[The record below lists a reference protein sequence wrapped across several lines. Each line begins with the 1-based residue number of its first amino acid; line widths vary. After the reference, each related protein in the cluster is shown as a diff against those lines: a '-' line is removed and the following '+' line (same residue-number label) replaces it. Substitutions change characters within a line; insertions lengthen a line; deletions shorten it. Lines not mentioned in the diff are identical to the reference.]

1 MAKSPSKPLP
11 NPSEPKKPGEIKIGK
26 VIIGR
31 NTPRKSSFR
40 DTPIWVP
47 GDPEAVRPVVP
58 GETYPLFVA
67 GILISF
73 VALLVCYRHGYLLL
87 YGDAVAHL
95 AIARRI
101 LDAKWPGLAQ
111 LGGVWLPLPHILM
124 VPFIMN
130 LRMWQTGLAA
140 APMSMLSYAA
150 SVAGIWRLSRRLM
163 RLRWALVA
171 TTFYAL
177 NANLLFLSTT
187 AMTEALFLALFI
199 WSVVATA
206 EGISALR
213 ANDAVTARARMV
225 LAGLLILG
233 QVFTRYDGWII
244 GAILWLCFAW
254 AIFTSDPALRR
265 RMRPWFILFTLVCV
279 AGPLLWFWYN
289 AHFEGDWLDFMR
301 GPYSAAQI
309 ERRTA
314 PPGQHY
320 RGWHNM
326 GWAALFYTRTAQIDA
341 AAWETGFALMAASLY
356 GAWLSFK
363 RRTTSAVHARAES
376 FALLLWIPLP
386 FYIYSIAY
394 GSVPIFIPQ
403 LWPHAYYNARYGME
417 LLPALSLYAALSAER
432 LEIFFQSHTTAWAR
446 IATRIWQPTAM
457 FLCVANCVA
466 MMYFVPLVLKEGI
479 VNAKT
484 RISFETDLSFALEE
498 MPQNVP
504 VMMSLTNHVGAV
516 QTVGRTLRSMVS
528 ENDDQSWQ
536 IALKDPAHHAA
547 YVIAIAGDPVAKAVA
562 AHPDGLNEIEVI
574 CTTGQPCAHI
584 YQSLAWTPTSQTPS
598 PHH

>member
-1 MAKSPSKPLP
+1 MARSR
-11 NPSEPKKPGEIKIGK
+11 SERRADKLGEIKPSE
-26 VIIGR
+26 IILGR
-31 NTPRKSSFR
+31 TPRRKGSLRES
-40 DTPIWVP
+40 PIWVP

-67 GILISF
+67 GVLLAFI
-73 VALLVCYRHGYLLL
+73 ALFVCYRHDYLLL

-124 VPFIMN
+124 LPFIMN
-130 LRMWQTGLAA
+130 PRMWQTGLAA

-150 SVAGIWRLSRRLM
+150 SVAGIWRLARRMM

-187 AMTEALFLALFI
+187 AMTEALFLALFV
-199 WSVVATA
+199 WSIVATTESIA
-206 EGISALR
+206 ALR
-213 ANDAVTARARMV
+213 ANDATTARARMM
-225 LAGLLILG
+225 LAGLLIIG

-244 GAILWLCFAW
+244 GAIIWLCFAW
-254 AIFTSDPALRR
+254 ALYTSDAELRR
-265 RMRPWFILFTLVCV
+265 RMRPWFILFTIFCV

-289 AHFEGDWLDFMR
+289 HHFEGDWLDFLR
-301 GPYSAAQI
+301 GPYSAKQI

-341 AAWETGFALMAASLY
+341 AAWETGFALMLAALC
-356 GAWLSFK
+356 GLWLSFK
-363 RRTTSAVHARAES
+363 RRAAVAVHARAES

-403 LWPHAYYNARYGME
+403 LWPHSCYNARYGME
-417 LLPALSLYAALSAER
+417 LLPALAIFSPLAAER
-432 LEIFFQSHTTAWAR
+432 LETSLKSRTANWAR
-446 IATRIWQPTAM
+446 IATRFWQPATM
-457 FLCVANCVA
+457 LLCVANCIA
-466 MMYFVPLVLKEGI
+466 MMYFIPLVLKEGI
-479 VNAKT
+479 VNSKT
-484 RISFETDLSFALEE
+484 RISLEHNLAIALEE
-498 MPQNVP
+498 MPANVP

-516 QTVGRTLRSMVS
+516 QVAGRNLRGMIS
-528 ENDDQSWQ
+528 ENDDQEWQ
-536 IALKDPAHHAA
+536 LALKDPARHAA
-547 YVIAIAGDPVAKAVA
+547 YVIAIVGDPVDKAVI
-562 AHPDGLNEIEVI
+562 AHPQGLGEIEVV
-574 CTTGQPCAHI
+574 CTTGQPCAHV
-584 YQSLAWTPTSQTPS
+584 YQSLLWIPPPA
-598 PHH
+598 H

>member
-26 VIIGR
+26 VILGR
-31 NTPRKSSFR
+31 NTPRKGSVR

-67 GILISF
+67 GILIAF
-73 VALLVCYRHGYLLL
+73 LALLICYRHGYLLL

-111 LGGVWLPLPHILM
+111 LGGVWLPLPHLLM
-124 VPFIMN
+124 LPFIMN

-140 APMSMLSYAA
+140 APMSLLSYAA
-150 SVAGIWRLSRRLM
+150 SVAGIWRLARRLM

-177 NANLLFLSTT
+177 NANLLFLATT
-187 AMTEALFLALFI
+187 AMTEALFLALFV

-206 EGISALR
+206 EGIAALR
-213 ANDAVTARARMV
+213 ASDAVTARARMM
-225 LAGLLILG
+225 LAALLILG

-244 GAILWLCFAW
+244 GAILWLCFAI

-265 RMRPWFILFTLVCV
+265 RMRPWFIVFTLICV

-289 AHFEGDWLDFMR
+289 AHFEHDWLDFLR

-341 AAWETGFALMAASLY
+341 AAWETGFALMAAALY
-356 GAWLSFK
+356 GVWLSFH
-363 RRTTSAVHARAES
+363 RRATAASHARAES

-394 GSVPIFIPQ
+394 SSVPIFIPQ

-432 LEIFFQSHTTAWAR
+432 LEIFFQSRTANWAR
-446 IATRIWQPTAM
+446 IATRLWQPTAM
-457 FLCVANCVA
+457 FLCVANCIA

-479 VNAKT
+479 VNART
-484 RISFETDLSFALEE
+484 RISFESDLATALEE
-498 MPQNVP
+498 MPMNVP

-516 QTVGRTLRSMVS
+516 QTAGRTLRSMVS
-528 ENDDQSWQ
+528 ENDDQDWQ
-536 IALKDPAHHAA
+536 IALNDPARHAA
-547 YVIAIAGDPVAKAVA
+547 YVIAIVGDPVDKAVT
-562 AHPDGLNEIEVI
+562 AHPNGLTENEVI

-584 YQSLAWTPTSQTPS
+584 FQSQLWTPSANTSSSRP
-598 PHH
+598 

>member
-1 MAKSPSKPLP
+1 MARSR
-11 NPSEPKKPGEIKIGK
+11 SERRIAKLGETTKPGEIIL
-26 VIIGR
+26 GR
-31 NTPRKSSFR
+31 KPRRRGSLRES
-40 DTPIWVP
+40 PIWVP

-67 GILISF
+67 GIFLAFI
-73 VALLVCYRHGYLLL
+73 ALFVCYHHNYLLL

-95 AIARRI
+95 AISRRI
-101 LDAKWPGLAQ
+101 LDAKWPGLSQ

-124 VPFIMN
+124 LPFIMN

-150 SVAGIWRLSRRLM
+150 SVAGIWRLSRRMM

-187 AMTEALFLALFI
+187 AMTEALFLALFV
-199 WSVVATA
+199 WSIVATA
-206 EGISALR
+206 ESIAALR
-213 ANDAVTARARMV
+213 ANDAFTARARMM
-225 LAGLLILG
+225 LAGFLILG
-233 QVFTRYDGWII
+233 QVFTRYDGWVI

-254 AIFTSDPALRR
+254 ALWTSDAKLRR
-265 RMRPWFILFTLVCV
+265 RMRPWFILFTIIVA

-289 AHFEGDWLDFMR
+289 HHFEGDWLDFLR
-301 GPYSAAQI
+301 GPYSAKQI

-326 GWAALFYTRTAQIDA
+326 GWSALFFTRTAQIDA
-341 AAWETGFALMAASLY
+341 AAWETGFALMAAALY
-356 GAWLSFK
+356 GVWLSWK
-363 RRTTSAVHARAES
+363 RRATAAVRSRAES

-394 GSVPIFIPQ
+394 SSVPIFIPQ

-417 LLPALSLYAALSAER
+417 LLPALSIFAALSAER
-432 LEIFFQSHTTAWAR
+432 LETWLKTLASNGAR
-446 IATRIWQPTAM
+446 LAARLWQPAAM
-457 FLCVANCVA
+457 LLCVANCIA
-466 MMYFVPLVLKEGI
+466 MMYFIPLVLKEGI

-484 RISFETDLSFALEE
+484 RISLENELAIAIEE
-498 MPQNVP
+498 MPTNVP
-504 VMMSLTNHVGAV
+504 IMMSLTNHVGAV
-516 QTVGRTLRSMVS
+516 QTAGRPLKSMVS
-528 ENDDQSWQ
+528 ENDNQDWQ
-536 IALKDPAHHAA
+536 IALKDPARSAA
-547 YVIAIAGDPVAKAVA
+547 YIIAIDKDPVAKAVA
-562 AHPDGLNEIEVI
+562 AHPQGLGEIEVI
-574 CTTGQPCAHI
+574 CTTGQPCARV
-584 YQSLAWTPTSQTPS
+584 YQSLLWAPPKT
-598 PHH
+598 H